1 MQNFST
7 STKDTKKNSE
17 GVEGLIRKKNYQ
29 GGGGF
34 RDLRWDNSCVGVW
47 AEQSPTPGLYVC
59 EGLGGYSTEGTS
71 EHLQIARHIVI
82 EDIVITLVAVI
93 ANRVTTL

>member
-29 GGGGF
+29 GGGGSE
-34 RDLRWDNSCVGVW
+34 DLR
-47 AEQSPTPGLYVC
+47 
-59 EGLGGYSTEGTS
+59 
-71 EHLQIARHIVI
+71 
-82 EDIVITLVAVI
+82 
-93 ANRVTTL
+93 